1 MDKERRNPLN
11 LLNKKNYYNT
21 INLQIENL
29 RDLVELQVER
39 CFNLSKLSSLMSE
52 KQFKNLKRVVIT
64 GCGDSYSAAGSMLHA
79 FRLHSNVY
87 DTVVP
92 DPMEFCRFYT
102 EEELLKGRLKNE
114 VLVIAISASGGS
126 ERIVEMMRKGRK
138 HGVQTMLITN
148 NPESQGALAADRV
161 FHVETPDGCNSPGLR
176 SYFASMIALNAF
188 SAYVGLIQGHITQAR
203 FDEIQQQI
211 VQYTK
216 TFLEDL
222 ERIDNQMFSIALD
235 WKDFSKFEIIG
246 DENEGFSAQFVEEK
260 MIECAGV
267 HCTHAD
273 SEDWCHINY
282 FLREPDTI
290 GTIALINSQAP
301 DFDRMQYTL
310 QSAVDIG
317 RPVLVVTD
325 ASADDSIPE
334 ETSICRIT
342 PAEPWLM
349 PLMDFIPGSLL
360 GAYLA
365 AINDKL
371 FFRGRYDYR
380 SQQWIL

>member
-126 ERIVEMMRKGRK
+126 ERIVEMMRK
-138 HGVQTMLITN
+138 
-148 NPESQGALAADRV
+148 E
-161 FHVETPDGCNSPGLR
+161 
-176 SYFASMIALNAF
+176 
-188 SAYVGLIQGHITQAR
+188 
-203 FDEIQQQI
+203 
-211 VQYTK
+211 
-216 TFLEDL
+216 
-222 ERIDNQMFSIALD
+222 
-235 WKDFSKFEIIG
+235 
-246 DENEGFSAQFVEEK
+246 
-260 MIECAGV
+260 
-267 HCTHAD
+267 
-273 SEDWCHINY
+273 
-282 FLREPDTI
+282 
-290 GTIALINSQAP
+290 
-301 DFDRMQYTL
+301 
-310 QSAVDIG
+310 IG
-317 RPVLVVTD
+317 RAHV
-325 ASADDSIPE
+325 
-334 ETSICRIT
+334 
-342 PAEPWLM
+342 
-349 PLMDFIPGSLL
+349 
-360 GAYLA
+360 
-365 AINDKL
+365 
-371 FFRGRYDYR
+371 
-380 SQQWIL
+380 